1 MAKSLTRNE
10 SVVVAVIAT
19 ILSKAYVWKK
29 NSEIEYL
36 HAKMASLLCLCHP
49 VGTL

>member
-10 SVVVAVIAT
+10 SVGVTVNAA

-36 HAKMASLLCLCHP
+36 HAKMASLLYLCHH
-49 VGTL
+49 VLTL